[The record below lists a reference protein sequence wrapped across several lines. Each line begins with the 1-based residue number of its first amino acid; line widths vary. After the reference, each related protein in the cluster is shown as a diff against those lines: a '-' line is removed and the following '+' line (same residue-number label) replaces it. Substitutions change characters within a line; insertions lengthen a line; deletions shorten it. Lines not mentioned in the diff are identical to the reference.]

1 MRIVLSCLFLLSIA
15 TTYGQQLRGINVNS
29 VQFSTPNNANIQMLH
44 ATGVDVI
51 RLSFGYAPLMSR
63 TPPYK
68 FVPEAF
74 ERLENALDFCEV
86 NDIKVIVDPHTTP
99 GTASKYTMSPTDSF
113 WIDTVKQKLLYKLW
127 DTLSIVLANRG
138 DVIYGLDLMNEPYIP
153 CCDVNLWNNIAKRIT
168 DTIRAN
174 GNTHPIILE
183 PFGHVDGQGN
193 YINRINSIPLLD
205 LPLDSKLMLSPHFYA
220 PFAFTHQGVDGAPT
234 GYHYPAVINGV
245 MYDST
250 KLASLMQPIKDF
262 ATAHPTIKIN
272 LGEFSA
278 ARVGGTDGNVWVED
292 VVGIAEG
299 EGWDWAYHE
308 FRGSPVWDPE
318 MPVGSNNSMPRDTNE
333 YRMQFLMKKFRLTK
347 VILPIE
353 YILLYGNPRPG
364 GVSLSWD
371 ISDDGQLSTIELQ
384 RSRDGRHFETVTHW
398 TKENK
403 GNIPTYY
410 WDPIDSSTKLY
421 YRLKVVGSD
430 GRPQYSSV
438 IVVHSTGDNAF
449 YVYPSLA
456 HDEIKISFDKKADI
470 REVIVFD
477 IHGNVVHKIMPN
489 VSQTIVNI
497 QVSDLQPGIY
507 FVSCGDE
514 VTKFIKSK

>member
-1 MRIVLSCLFLLSIA
+1 MLCAA
-15 TTYGQQLRGINVNS
+15 TSYGQQLRGINVNS

-44 ATGVDVI
+44 GTGVDVI

-74 ERLENALDFCEV
+74 DRLENALDFCEA

-113 WIDTVKQKLLYKLW
+113 WIDTVKQNLLYKLW

-153 CCDVNLWNNIAKRIT
+153 CCNVNLWNNIAKRIT

-193 YINRINSIPLLD
+193 YINRINSIPLLV
-205 LPLDSKLMLSPHFYA
+205 LPVDSKLMLSPHFYA
-220 PFAFTHQGVDGAPT
+220 PHAFTHQGVDGAPT
-234 GYHYPAVINGV
+234 GFHYPDVINGTY
-245 MYDST
+245 YDSL

-262 ATAHPTIKIN
+262 VIAHPNIKIN

-278 ARVGGTDGNVWVED
+278 ARVGGSDGNVWVED
-292 VVGIAEG
+292 VIGIAEG

-318 MPVGSNNSMPRDTNE
+318 MPVGSNSSMPRDTNE
-333 YRMQFLMKKFRLTK
+333 YRMQLLMNKFRLTK
-347 VILPIE
+347 VVLPIE
-353 YILLYGNPRPG
+353 YILLYGNPG
-364 GVSLSWD
+364 HEGVNLSWD
-371 ISDDGQLSTIELQ
+371 IQAIGQLSGMELQ
-384 RSRDGRHFETVTHW
+384 KSKDGRHFESIMRWTH
-398 TKENK
+398 ENQ
-403 GNIPTYY
+403 GNTPTSF
-410 WDPIDSSTKLY
+410 WDPKDNASKLY

-438 IVVHSTGDNAF
+438 IVVKAQGISAIA
-449 YVYPSLA
+449 VYPSPA
-456 HDEIKISFDKKADI
+456 YDEIRVSMDKKFFNGEIKIIDI
-470 REVIVFD
+470 TGNIV
-477 IHGNVVHKIMPN
+477 HTVVTNIL
-489 VSQTIVNI
+489 QTDVNI
-497 QVSDLQPGIY
+497 AVADLQPGLY
-507 FVSCGDE
+507 FVVCGDE
-514 VTKFIKSK
+514 VTKFIKAK